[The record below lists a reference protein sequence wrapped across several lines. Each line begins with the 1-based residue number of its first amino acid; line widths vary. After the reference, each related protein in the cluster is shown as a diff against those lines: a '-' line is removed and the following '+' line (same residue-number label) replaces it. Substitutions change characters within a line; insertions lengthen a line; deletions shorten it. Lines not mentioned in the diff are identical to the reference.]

1 MLVLIRRKDQSITIG
16 DEIQVT
22 IIDVRDDRVR
32 LGITAPKEMSVHRT
46 EAYQAIRGGFSAKVV
61 MQEHLGHGIN
71 PDVSIRLAAEHD
83 LEVINAIYNHYV
95 ANSTS
100 TYQEQ
105 PDTLEARQQW
115 LAHHGVRHPVIV
127 AELDDEV
134 VGWGSLSPFHSRS
147 AFRKTVESSVYVHH
161 EFHRRG
167 IGAALLSDL
176 IDRAR
181 SAGHHTIIAAID
193 SQQAPSLAL
202 HERFGFTRVAHM
214 KEVGF
219 KFGKWLDVIDLQLM
233 L

>member
-1 MLVLIRRKDQSITIG
+1 MLTIDRKKDQSITIG
-16 DEIQVT
+16 RDIAVT
-22 IIDVRDDRVR
+22 VIDVMGDQVR
-32 LGITAPKEMSVHRT
+32 LGIEAPKEMPVDRKEVYVGSFRHIAPIEPSELIKLGELTVRPAT
-46 EAYQAIRGGFSAKVV
+46 E
-61 MQEHLGHGIN
+61 L
-71 PDVSIRLAAEHD
+71 DLAA
-83 LEVINAIYNHYV
+83 INFIYNHYV

-181 SAGHHTIIAAID
+181 SAGHHTIIAAVD